1 VPPFGAVPCWTW
13 MRTRFWRA
21 MKARP
26 IMDEA
31 NDNDLGWHLSFKE
44 DGVWLDFRVHHM
56 LNLGPEQAVMSYL
69 ADVLAQR
76 DFGE

>member
-1 VPPFGAVPCWTW
+1 
-13 MRTRFWRA
+13 
-21 MKARP
+21 
-26 IMDEA
+26 MDEA